1 MARKVEA
8 PTAVTVRASVVGKSL
23 EKTNMNSI
31 AILEAVNTSYVPFNG
46 QQILTAMAAGVAYVA
61 MKPIVENLGMSW
73 GTQQQKLMKQLDK
86 FNCIHMNMVAA
97 DGKLRKL
104 LCLPLKK
111 LNGWLF
117 SINPEKVRADIRDKL
132 IQYQEECFSV
142 LHDYWTKGHVVNPRK
157 AKKALPG
164 KITTEQQEAI
174 KQLVMSRGQSLPK
187 EKQAKAMIT
196 MWSSLKSHFGCSYK
210 EISEEQFTEALS
222 LAARV
227 PLEGEFIGKQ
237 EKKTNELSAKE
248 ANSLVWLWDYANRSQ
263 ALFREL
269 YPALKQIQSNYSG
282 RCHDC
287 GYEFSRII
295 DIARDVLIN
304 HSRDVNINEPD
315 GPTNLS
321 AWMRL
326 KNKELPPSVHNY

>member
-1 MARKVEA
+1 
-8 PTAVTVRASVVGKSL
+8 
-23 EKTNMNSI
+23 MNSI

-46 QQILTAMAAGVAYVA
+46 QQILTAVAAGVTYVA
-61 MKPIVENLGMSW
+61 MRQIVENIGIDWTGQSV
-73 GTQQQKLMKQLDK
+73 KLRKMKDK
-86 FNCIHMNMVAA
+86 FNCRDISMVAA

-104 LCLPLKK
+104 LCIPLKK

-237 EKKTNELSAKE
+237 EKKANELSAKE

-295 DIARDVLIN
+295 DMARDVLIN
-304 HSRDVNINEPD
+304 HTRDVDINEPD

>member
-1 MARKVEA
+1 
-8 PTAVTVRASVVGKSL
+8 
-23 EKTNMNSI
+23 MNSI

-46 QQILTAMAAGVAYVA
+46 QQILTAVAAGVTYVA
-61 MKPIVENLGMSW
+61 MRQIVENIGIDWTGQSV
-73 GTQQQKLMKQLDK
+73 KLRKMKDK
-86 FNCIHMNMVAA
+86 FNCRDISMVAA

-104 LCLPLKK
+104 LCIPLKK

-210 EISEEQFTEALS
+210 EISDEQFTEALS

-227 PLEGEFIGKQ
+227 PLEGELIGKQ
-237 EKKTNELSAKE
+237 EKKANELSAKE

-282 RCHDC
+282 RCYDYGH
-287 GYEFSRII
+287 EFSYVIGM
-295 DIARDVLIN
+295 ARDVLIN
-304 HSRDVNINEPD
+304 HTRDVDINEPD

>member
-1 MARKVEA
+1 MKSIA
-8 PTAVTVRASVVGKSL
+8 TAVSTI
-23 EKTNMNSI
+23 N
-31 AILEAVNTSYVPFNG
+31 VPFHGAELYVVNHNG
-46 QQILTAMAAGVAYVA
+46 EPYTP
-61 MKPIVENLGMSW
+61 MKPIVEGMGMDWASQF
-73 GTQQQKLMKQLDK
+73 TKIKQRFKTSIVKITMQLPGDEQ
-86 FNCIHMNMVAA
+86 CREIICLA
-97 DGKLRKL
+97 LRKL
-104 LCLPLKK
+104 A
-111 LNGWLF
+111 GWLQTI
-117 SINPEKVRADIRDKL
+117 SPNKVRPEIRDKV
-132 IQYQEECFSV
+132 IQYQEECDDV
-142 LHDYWTKGHVVNPRK
+142 LYEYWTKGHVVNPRK

-237 EKKTNELSAKE
+237 ERKVNELSAKE

-295 DIARDVLIN
+295 DMARDVLIN
-304 HSRDVNINEPD
+304 HTRDVDINEPD